1 MKQTVEVQT
10 LKMGDKF
17 VLPTYFQNPLV
28 YVVVTVD
35 PQDGR
40 AECVCINNGAISIFG
55 RECHVVPV
63 EVAIKVKNILER
75 PPVDLTNKCG
85 SCVYATAE
93 GKFLFPNTRS
103 YVQCTNPNR
112 KWHREISA
120 YRPRTTKCC
129 SRYKAKE
136 V

>member
-28 YVVVTVD
+28 YVIVTID

-40 AECVCINNGAISIFG
+40 AECVCINNGAISVFG

-63 EVAIKVKNILER
+63 EVTLKVKNILER

-85 SCVYATAE
+85 SCAYSTECVDY
-93 GKFLFPNTRS
+93 FPNTKS
-103 YVQCTNPNR
+103 YVKCAHPYRRWN
-112 KWHREISA
+112 REISA